1 MHFPNSKHQNKTPYK
16 ARERGCGVRSSHTF
30 IGLVVS
36 MATISLISGLLMLW
50 LSVLV
55 SETAKVQIHRTGSRS
70 VVTPTD
76 NESWCDFQLCEYL
89 PDVSKV
95 FAKKEAWLYSISAT
109 ILVGMAGVLPLLVIS
124 VEAGHSLREGVSTDN
139 LNLYLS
145 FAAGGLL
152 GDVFLHLLPEA
163 WAHVHDGD
171 DPHTSHFYIGFWILA
186 GLCGFLTLEKLFGED
201 KGENNSVKK
210 EKLAKEKVVQNGDIC
225 NGHSNLER
233 IQDKTQTETNGHVYN
248 GTAVMNASSQSNTH
262 VRQRQTGKENQE
274 SASDGQDSCK
284 PSVTEEHV
292 QVVGYLNLLA
302 NSIDNFT
309 HGLALAG
316 SFVVST
322 KMGMCTTF
330 AILVHEIPH
339 EIGDFAILLKSG
351 FRRWDAAVGQLV
363 TASAGICGA
372 IFGLVAEHA
381 GDSTAW
387 VLPLTSGGFIY
398 IAMVQ
403 IIPDLLQETR
413 PSPLVKAKVLL
424 EGRLLLESQP

>member
-1 MHFPNSKHQNKTPYK
+1 MNMRMAEHF
-16 ARERGCGVRSSHTF
+16 
-30 IGLVVS
+30 
-36 MATISLISGLLMLW
+36 SG
-50 LSVLV
+50 
-55 SETAKVQIHRTGSRS
+55 G
-70 VVTPTD
+70 PTE
-76 NESWCDFQLCEYL
+76 NESWCDFEVCEYL
-89 PDVSKV
+89 PDISKV

-186 GLCGFLTLEKLFGED
+186 GLCGFLTLEKLFAED

-210 EKLAKEKVVQNGDIC
+210 EKLAKEKV
-225 NGHSNLER
+225 
-233 IQDKTQTETNGHVYN
+233 
-248 GTAVMNASSQSNTH
+248 NTYF
-262 VRQRQTGKENQE
+262 V
-274 SASDGQDSCK
+274 DSF
-284 PSVTEEHV
+284 
-292 QVVGYLNLLA
+292 
-302 NSIDNFT
+302 NFQ
-309 HGLALAG
+309 
-316 SFVVST
+316 
-322 KMGMCTTF
+322 MGMCTTF

-363 TASAGICGA
+363 TASAGLCGA

-413 PSPLVKAKVLL
+413 P
-424 EGRLLLESQP
+424 RESLKQTLMMLAGITSMAVVSFIH